1 MQECT
6 LPRAG
11 CRVVRGARALVVL
24 LVDLLDASGSLLGRV
39 RDLVGNNPIVLVG
52 EHRAISVCVVAGKAA
67 GVVGQCVITCTYVH
81 LVRRDAATAPCSP
94 FYRAWLN
101 AEGCCPACA
110 AGTKADLLPE
120 GTRERD
126 VAEWLQA
133 AAAFKKINAVS
144 VHLVRA
150 PRGPSARFL
159 SVLEGWAAVQNSVR
173 WL

>member
-1 MQECT
+1 MNRLRKLQT
-6 LPRAG
+6 
-11 CRVVRGARALVVL
+11 
-24 LVDLLDASGSLLGRV
+24 SG
-39 RDLVGNNPIVLVG
+39 
-52 EHRAISVCVVAGKAA
+52 
-67 GVVGQCVITCTYVH
+67 
-81 LVRRDAATAPCSP
+81 PCSP
-94 FYRAWLN
+94 FFRLSEAC
-101 AEGCCPACA
+101 GPACA

-159 SVLEGWAAVQNSVR
+159 SVLEGWAAVQSSVLL